1 MSDSADQGTP
11 VAWGRRGSFHAR
23 VAMRRYASGVISR
36 RRPLLVL
43 LVILLVAA
51 CGSGSAS
58 PSSGTAAP
66 GASAPA
72 ATEPVATGAPPATG
86 QSDTEWGPIWD
97 TVPSGFPTYPG
108 SKAAEVGTDPASEV
122 RVIDGVE
129 PTAIASW
136 IDQHLQ
142 AAGFRTDGLSGPFE
156 DGSYVVDASGQG
168 GCRVQVRVAPTG
180 ETAMIVVLYGASCP
194 HG

>member
-1 MSDSADQGTP
+1 VIPRWRP
-11 VAWGRRGSFHAR
+11 V
-23 VAMRRYASGVISR
+23 V
-36 RRPLLVL
+36 VL
-43 LVILLVAA
+43 LVALLVTA
-51 CGSGSAS
+51 CGSAAASRSSTALAPGSDVPAAS
-58 PSSGTAAP
+58 EPATAAP
-66 GASAPA
+66 PA
-72 ATEPVATGAPPATG
+72 EG

-108 SKAAEVGTDPASEV
+108 SKVTEVGTDPASEV

-136 IDQHLQ
+136 MDQHLQ
-142 AAGFRTDGLSGPFE
+142 AAAFRTDGLSGPFE
-156 DGSYVVDASGQG
+156 DGSYVVDASGQA

-180 ETAMIVVLYGASCP
+180 GISTIVVLYGASCP